1 MQQLTR
7 HHLAKRQLWV
17 TLFAITM
24 GIFEGALVVYIREL
38 YYPNGFDFPITVMNP
53 QLVNA
58 ELLRELASMLMIVSV
73 AWLAAPTFNRRFGQF
88 LYIFGIWDIVYYL
101 FLKIILNW
109 PESLLTWDV
118 LFLIPVMWTGPVLSP
133 AFVAVLMILWGQT
146 LAVPLRMQPTDIKLH
161 RYTWPLLI
169 LGAFIL
175 FLSFIWDYGRFL
187 LAEVRQVP
195 SFSVEWFRNIA
206 YEYLPDSFPW
216 WLWLVGVVLITAAW
230 IQVQVNGNTG
240 KDDTENQPG
249 SIRK

>member
-1 MQQLTR
+1 MLQLDR
-7 HHLAKRQLWV
+7 NQLLKKQLWV

-38 YYPNGFDFPITVMNP
+38 YYPHGFGFPITEMNP

-58 ELLRELASMLMIVSV
+58 ELVRELASMLMIVSV

-101 FLKIILNW
+101 FLKIILDW

-118 LFLIPVMWTGPVLSP
+118 LFLLPVMWTGPVLSP

-146 LAVPLRMQPTDIKLH
+146 LAVPLRIQATDIKLH
-161 RYTWPLLI
+161 KYTWPLLL

-187 LAEVRQVP
+187 LAEARQV
-195 SFSVEWFRNIA
+195 SSISVEWFRNIG
-206 YEYLPDSFPW
+206 YEYFPNSFPW
-216 WLWLVGVVLITAAW
+216 WLWLLGVIIITATW
-230 IQVQVNGNTG
+230 IQVQMKDKKGN
-240 KDDTENQPG
+240 DVAE
-249 SIRK
+249 R